1 MLLRNGAWAGIAQ
14 ADQAQDEIF
23 IGRELA
29 PQEVACRLAQEL
41 RPRGTPAACQPI
53 ERGAHV
59 LWEVDLCSM
68 ESRHLLT
75 RQITE

>member
-1 MLLRNGAWAGIAQ
+1 MLLRNGSWAGIAQ
-14 ADQAQDEIF
+14 VNQAQDGIF
-23 IGRELA
+23 IGRKLA
-29 PQEVACRLAQEL
+29 LQEFACCLAQEF

-59 LWEVDLCSM
+59 LREIDLCSM

>member
-1 MLLRNGAWAGIAQ
+1 MLLSNGAWAGIAQ

-53 ERGAHV
+53 ERGAHF